1 MRPILAAACALVL
14 PASAL
19 AQTLPRLAAV
29 TAPEVNLHAGP
40 SNRYPE
46 TGTLPRGTQVIVYE
60 EAEGGWLAVHA
71 PGSVSWVPMTFINFD
86 KTKPIPQNVKT
97 QAEVA
102 LASGKV
108 GLAQPLAEV
117 RRAKMPAGTALLVIG
132 PSVTFDNKTWYPV
145 EPILGDYRYLPRTA
159 VEFQE
164 PVKTAFVVRDTPPE
178 GTPVAAAP
186 GSPKTPAT
194 EVRGSPGFPN
204 HPLWAQAEAAER
216 DGRFDEAEKLYFQ
229 LARVMNEP
237 GGDHDIANLCYTRI
251 HMIREKKRGG
261 DGMPGTRSTSETG
274 SRGVIP
280 AASSAARTASD
291 SRDSRATL
299 LPPVPIG
306 RDRERSRER
315 PAAEPA
321 PRTGEPGD
329 GEPRWTG
336 PGTLQRAALAL
347 DGRQT
352 YVLESAP
359 GVPVVY
365 AVGAPGVDLKPYWKR
380 KVDLYGTVHDHP
392 NARRP
397 YVLVTKVE
405 PNPVEPH

>member
-19 AQTLPRLAAV
+19 AQSLPRIAAV
-29 TAPEVNLHAGP
+29 TAPDVILRAGP
-40 SNRYPE
+40 SDRYPD
-46 TGTLPRGTQVIVYE
+46 TGTLSRGTQLIVYE

-117 RRAKMPAGTALLVIG
+117 RLAKMPAGTALLVIG

-178 GTPVAAAP
+178 GTSVADAP
-186 GSPKTPAT
+186 GSPKTPAAH
-194 EVRGSPGFPN
+194 GSPAAN

-216 DGRFDEAEKLYFQ
+216 DGRIEEAEKLYFQ

-261 DGMPGTRSTSETG
+261 NGMAGTRSTSGTG

-280 AASSAARTASD
+280 ASSPVARTADD

-306 RDRERSRER
+306 RDREQPRVR
-315 PAAEPA
+315 PIAEPA
-321 PRTGEPGD
+321 PRTAEPGD
-329 GEPRWTG
+329 GGPRWTG

-405 PNPVEPH
+405 PNP